1 MKGMAAPAK
10 VKRVPRQGA
19 KPPAAASRP
28 FLRFHHSDALRA
40 KTIAVLRKLE
50 GAEDAAAHRD
60 TLADIV
66 VELTNCGL
74 DNYFMEPLKRA
85 KAGFVVQQS
94 ATLGMAGAQRV
105 MATVIRQ
112 VIGRMEH
119 PQLISACGSIRQF
132 MK

>member
-1 MKGMAAPAK
+1 MLG
-10 VKRVPRQGA
+10 
-19 KPPAAASRP
+19 
-28 FLRFHHSDALRA
+28 
-40 KTIAVLRKLE
+40 KLE

-60 TLADIV
+60 ILADVV

-74 DNYFMEPLKRA
+74 DDYFMMPLKRA

-94 ATLGMAGAQRV
+94 ANLGMAGAQRV

-112 VIGRMEH
+112 VIGHMQH
-119 PQLISACGSIRQF
+119 PQLISVCGSIRQF